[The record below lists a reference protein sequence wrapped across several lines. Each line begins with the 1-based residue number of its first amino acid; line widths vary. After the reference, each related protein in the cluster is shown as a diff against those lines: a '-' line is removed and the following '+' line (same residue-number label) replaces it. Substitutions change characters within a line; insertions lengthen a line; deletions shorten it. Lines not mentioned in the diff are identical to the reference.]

1 MNDRNR
7 EDQHA
12 ERNQMHKDMRQ
23 QEQQDLDQRKQGGST
38 DHHGLAGQRGQE
50 SMDQGS
56 EARRQQGRSQNPDE
70 DGRQFD
76 QSGFSEGGQFSDGSP
91 QMGWSQNADDIG
103 RQYDQSG
110 FAQGGQDGPQQQ
122 GWSGE
127 TRGDRQQ
134 FQSEYD
140 EQIQDDGSM
149 RREQKLQQGWQDPD
163 DPSQIAD
170 EGLVDEDEEDRQ
182 GGRI

>member
-1 MNDRNR
+1 MSEQDRKEPQPGRWSENR
-7 EDQHA
+7 DME
-12 ERNQMHKDMRQ
+12 ERERDRL
-23 QEQQDLDQRKQGGST
+23 EAGRST
-38 DHHGLAGQRGQE
+38 DHHGLAGQQQQQTSPGLGGVIE
-50 SMDQGS
+50 GS
-56 EARRQQGRSQNPDE
+56 QR
-70 DGRQFD
+70 
-76 QSGFSEGGQFSDGSP
+76 SDGSP

-127 TRGDRQQ
+127 TRADRQQ
-134 FQSEYD
+134 FQSEHD

-149 RREQKLQQGWQDPD
+149 TREQKLQQGWQDPE

-170 EGLVDEDEEDRQ
+170 EGLIDEDENDTR